1 MTTVKAV
8 EEKYKSHQASNKKNT
23 YMTPSKNINDWYKDE
38 LLFVRKVEAGCV
50 VVFRALDGTFH
61 SLNDEQLLNFKLL

>member
-1 MTTVKAV
+1 MTTVEVV
-8 EEKYKSHQASNKKNT
+8 EAKFTDNQNKGVLNT
-23 YMTPSKNINDWYKDE
+23 YMTPSKNMNDWYKDE

-50 VVFRALDGTFH
+50 VVFRSMDGKLY